1 MYASNKV
8 TIYREIDFNGNSKEL
23 DEGEY
28 NIYDLGLGIS
38 DNIVGDNK
46 LSSLTVPAGMKV
58 ILYEYEDFRGRSKTF
73 TRNVKNLTKVKIEG
87 GNVLN
92 NSFDNRTSSIR
103 IEKIRMTA
111 GQIVITD
118 PEPIKLNAKQEK
130 HAIKLEVTNLGDR
143 PIQVGSHFHFYEVN
157 EGHQYLDPQKK
168 PVTVKGLEFDRERTK
183 GMHLNIIAG
192 TAIRFEPG
200 DKKEVELVPFLGTR
214 EIYGFNGKVNG
225 SVDKK

>member
-8 TIYREIDFNGNSKEL
+8 TIYEDVDFKGNRKEL

-28 NIYDLGLGIS
+28 NIYDLGI
-38 DNIVGDNK
+38 GDNK

-58 ILYEYEDFRGRSKTF
+58 IVYEDEDFRGGSKIF
-73 TRNVKNLTKVKIEG
+73 TSNVKDLRKVKVEG
-87 GNVLN
+87 K
-92 NSFDNRTSSIR
+92 SFNDVISSIKIAR
-103 IEKIRMTA
+103 ILMTA
-111 GQIVITD
+111 GQIVITN
-118 PEPIKLNAKQEK
+118 PEPIKLNAKREK
-130 HAIKLEVTNLGDR
+130 GAIKLKVKNSGDR

-157 EGHQYLDPQKK
+157 GDTPNKTKEA
-168 PVTVKGLEFDRERTK
+168 VTGLQFDREKTK
-183 GMHLNIIAG
+183 GMHLNITAG

-200 DKKEVELVPFLGTR
+200 DEKEVELVPFGGTR

>member
-8 TIYREIDFNGNSKEL
+8 TIYKDVDFKGNRKEL

-28 NIYDLGLGIS
+28 NIYDLGIG
-38 DNIVGDNK
+38 DNIGDNK
-46 LSSLTVPAGMKV
+46 LSSLTVPAGIKV
-58 ILYEYEDFRGRSKTF
+58 IVYEYEDFRGRSKTF
-73 TRNVKNLTKVKIEG
+73 TSNVKDLRKVKIEG
-87 GNVLN
+87 K
-92 NSFDNRTSSIR
+92 SFNDATSSIR
-103 IEKIRMTA
+103 IAKIRMTA
-111 GQIVITD
+111 GQIVITN

-130 HAIKLEVTNLGDR
+130 DAIKLKVKNLGDR

-157 EGHQYLDPQKK
+157 GNTPNKTKEA
-168 PVTVKGLEFDRERTK
+168 VTGLQFDREKTK

-200 DKKEVELVPFLGTR
+200 DEKEVELVPFLGTR

>member
-8 TIYREIDFNGNSKEL
+8 TIYKDVDFKGNRKEL

-28 NIYDLGLGIS
+28 NIYDLGIG
-38 DNIVGDNK
+38 DNIGDNK

-58 ILYEYEDFRGRSKTF
+58 IVYEYEDFRGRSKTF
-73 TRNVKNLTKVKIEG
+73 TSNVKDLRKVKIEG
-87 GNVLN
+87 K
-92 NSFDNRTSSIR
+92 SFNDATSSIR
-103 IEKIRMTA
+103 ITKIRMTA
-111 GQIVITD
+111 GQIVITN
-118 PEPIKLNAKQEK
+118 PEPIKLNAKQEQD
-130 HAIKLEVTNLGDR
+130 AIKLKVKNLGDR

-157 EGHQYLDPQKK
+157 GNTPNKTKEA
-168 PVTVKGLEFDRERTK
+168 VTGLQFDREKTK

-200 DKKEVELVPFLGTR
+200 DEKEVELVPFLGKR

-225 SVDKK
+225 SLDKK